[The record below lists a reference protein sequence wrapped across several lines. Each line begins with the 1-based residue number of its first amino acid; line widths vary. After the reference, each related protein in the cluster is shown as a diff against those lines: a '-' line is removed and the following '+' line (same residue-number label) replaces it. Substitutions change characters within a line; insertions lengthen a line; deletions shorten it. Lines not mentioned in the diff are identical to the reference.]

1 MTIAQQPSISNFIYT
16 DSGQDYL
23 SRLSLSNDIVTKT
36 PASDKASHLSYI
48 LQTTLEID
56 QIFQL
61 FFLEIKKLV
70 PYDSVAYDNLPQ
82 NIEILEGK
90 RARHS
95 GNYRLAIGEL
105 WLGELTFTRKK
116 KFTETESMLIEHLLC
131 SLVYPLRNALM
142 YKQAV
147 EAAIK
152 DPLTGV
158 NNRVAMDATLQRE
171 VELAH
176 RYNTP
181 LSLIA
186 MDIDH
191 FKRVND
197 TYGHAI
203 GDYALK
209 TVADA
214 AVASIRSTDIL
225 FRYGGEEF
233 VILLSNTNE
242 EGALCLAE
250 RIRQK
255 VETAKYVCKEAMIS
269 STVSLGV
276 ALLSERENSPALLS
290 RADQALYQAKAA
302 GRNCV
307 KLA

>member
-1 MTIAQQPSISNFIYT
+1 MTIAQQQPTSNFIYT
-16 DSGQDYL
+16 DSGRDPL
-23 SRLSLSNDIVTKT
+23 SRLLPSNDIV
-36 PASDKASHLSYI
+36 ASDKTSHLSYV
-48 LQTTLEID
+48 LQTTLEVD
-56 QIFQL
+56 QILKL
-61 FFLEIKKLV
+61 FFQEIRKLV
-70 PYDSVAYDNLPQ
+70 FYDSIAYCHLPQ
-82 NIEILEGK
+82 SIEITEGK
-90 RARHS
+90 EARHS
-95 GNYRLAIGEL
+95 GNYRLAIGEQ
-105 WLGELTFTRKK
+105 WLGDLTFTRKK
-116 KFTETESMLIEHLLC
+116 KFTESETILIEHLLC

-147 EAAIK
+147 EAALK

-176 RYNTP
+176 RYGTP

-197 TYGHAI
+197 TYGHAL
-203 GDYALK
+203 GDCALK

-214 AVASIRSTDIL
+214 AAASIRSTDIL

-233 VILLSNTNE
+233 VVLLSNTSE

-255 VETAKYVCKEAMIS
+255 VETAKYVCNEAMIA

-276 ALLSERENSPALLS
+276 AFLSERENSPALLS

>member
-1 MTIAQQPSISNFIYT
+1 MTIAQQQATSNFIYT
-16 DSGQDYL
+16 DSGPDYL
-23 SRLSLSNDIVTKT
+23 SRLSLSDDIVVKT
-36 PASDKASHLSYI
+36 PTLDKAWHLSCV
-48 LQTTLEID
+48 LQTTLEVD
-56 QIFQL
+56 QILKL
-61 FFLEIKKLV
+61 FFQEARKLV
-70 PYDSVAYDNLPQ
+70 PCDSIAYCHRPQ
-82 NIEILEGK
+82 SIEITEGK
-90 RARHS
+90 QARHS
-95 GNYRLAIGEL
+95 GSYRLTIGEQ

-116 KFTETESMLIEHLLC
+116 KFTEAETMLIEHLIC

-147 EAAIK
+147 EAALK

-176 RYNTP
+176 RYGTP

-203 GDYALK
+203 GDCALK
-209 TVADA
+209 TVANA
-214 AVASIRSTDIL
+214 AVASIRGTDIL

-233 VILLSNTNE
+233 VVLLSNTSE

-255 VETAKYVCKEAMIS
+255 VQSAKYICNEAMIA

-276 ALLSERENSPALLS
+276 AFLSARENPPSLLS